1 MNWPVLLA
9 AFLGDVR
16 KFGFSK
22 RRRFF
27 DALTA
32 RAHKRCGVAV
42 AWPDA
47 LLFIEPDDWQAALL
61 EAEMEIE
68 L

>member
-1 MNWPVLLA
+1 MNWPVLFA

-16 KFGFSK
+16 KCGFSK

-27 DALTA
+27 DALTV

-47 LLFIEPDDWQAALL
+47 LLFIEPEDWQAAAL
-61 EAEMEIE
+61 EAGMEIE